1 MVTIKIYDLAGRK
14 VRDLAHRKQGVGTHT
29 VIWDGKM
36 NTGRVVGAGAYLLVL
51 QAGDLSAK
59 KKITV
64 IR

>member
-1 MVTIKIYDLAGRK
+1 
-14 VRDLAHRKQGVGTHT
+14 
-29 VIWDGKM
+29 
-36 NTGRVVGAGAYLLVL
+36 VVGAGAYLLVL